1 MAGWLDGSRGYMS
14 SSKVKR
20 RAEGEALGC
29 PLKGYSPA
37 APILSAPGLSER
49 MESRWQTPDLGGRRT
64 RQVDR
69 LEFDLTRRVHAREA
83 TKTGLKWRFTVG
95 LPGNMKNPG

>member
-1 MAGWLDGSRGYMS
+1 MS

-20 RAEGEALGC
+20 RAEGEALRC
-29 PLKGYSPA
+29 PLKGYSPV
-37 APILSAPGLSER
+37 APIHSAPGLSER

-83 TKTGLKWRFTVG
+83 TKTGLEWRSTVG
-95 LPGNMKNPG
+95 LPGNMKNQV